1 MMYDILKVRKAAA
14 AGGGT
19 VRQIPICFSI
29 AKKTE
34 EFNHARKVKGCQNG
48 IDSSNHDS
56 GIPFRPDG
64 ALPGG
69 DRMAA
74 DTAAVSAAT
83 EENLPP
89 EQVELTLVDINT
101 AGVEELSTLPGI
113 GEGLAG
119 RIVRYREANGAFESV
134 EALTE
139 VSGIGEKKLEE
150 LRDYITVSEGAQP

>member
-1 MMYDILKVRKAAA
+1 MR
-14 AGGGT
+14 
-19 VRQIPICFSI
+19 
-29 AKKTE
+29 AKLRAVKTE
-34 EFNHARKVKGCQNG
+34 LILLIMTAVFLFGLTGLAR
-48 IDSSNHDS
+48 
-56 GIPFRPDG
+56 R
-64 ALPGG
+64 
-69 DRMAA
+69 DR
-74 DTAAVSAAT
+74 TAAVSAVT

>member
-1 MMYDILKVRKAAA
+1 MR
-14 AGGGT
+14 
-19 VRQIPICFSI
+19 
-29 AKKTE
+29 AKLRAVKTE
-34 EFNHARKVKGCQNG
+34 LILLIMTAVFLFGLSGLAR
-48 IDSSNHDS
+48 
-56 GIPFRPDG
+56 R
-64 ALPGG
+64 

-74 DTAAVSAAT
+74 DTAAVSAVT
-83 EENLPP
+83 EEKLPP

-150 LRDYITVSEGAQP
+150 LRDYITVNEGAQP

>member
-48 IDSSNHDS
+48 IDSSNHEAVFLF
-56 GIPFRPDG
+56 GLTGLARR
-64 ALPGG
+64 

-150 LRDYITVSEGAQP
+150 LRDYITVSEGVQP

>member
-1 MMYDILKVRKAAA
+1 MR
-14 AGGGT
+14 
-19 VRQIPICFSI
+19 
-29 AKKTE
+29 AKLRAVKTE
-34 EFNHARKVKGCQNG
+34 LILLIMTAVFLFGLTGLAR
-48 IDSSNHDS
+48 
-56 GIPFRPDG
+56 R
-64 ALPGG
+64 

-74 DTAAVSAAT
+74 VSAVT

-119 RIVRYREANGAFESV
+119 RIVHYREANGAFESV

-150 LRDYITVSEGAQP
+150 LRDYITVNEGAQP

>member
-1 MMYDILKVRKAAA
+1 MR
-14 AGGGT
+14 
-19 VRQIPICFSI
+19 
-29 AKKTE
+29 AKLRAVKTE
-34 EFNHARKVKGCQNG
+34 LILLIMTAVFLFGLTGLAR
-48 IDSSNHDS
+48 
-56 GIPFRPDG
+56 R
-64 ALPGG
+64 

-74 DTAAVSAAT
+74 DTAAVSVAT

-119 RIVRYREANGAFESV
+119 RIVHYREANGAFESV

-150 LRDYITVSEGAQP
+150 LRDYITVNEGAQP

>member
-1 MMYDILKVRKAAA
+1 MR
-14 AGGGT
+14 
-19 VRQIPICFSI
+19 
-29 AKKTE
+29 AKLRAVKTE
-34 EFNHARKVKGCQNG
+34 LILLIMTAVFLFGLTGLAR
-48 IDSSNHDS
+48 
-56 GIPFRPDG
+56 R
-64 ALPGG
+64 

-74 DTAAVSAAT
+74 DTAAVSAVT

-113 GEGLAG
+113 GEG
-119 RIVRYREANGAFESV
+119 RSVRYREANGAFESV